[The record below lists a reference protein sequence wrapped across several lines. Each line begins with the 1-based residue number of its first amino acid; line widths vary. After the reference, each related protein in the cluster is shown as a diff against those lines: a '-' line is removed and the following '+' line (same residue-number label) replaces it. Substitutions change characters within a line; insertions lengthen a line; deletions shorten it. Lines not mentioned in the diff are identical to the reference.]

1 MPYDYFLAS
10 RYRNKEKIL
19 PFIKRIRETGKS
31 VYCFIESEASVKYCG
46 TVECEPEAAMKEFE
60 SIPDWRNSPRV
71 REIFETDMQALK
83 DSDALILLLPAG
95 KSAHMEVGVA
105 YGLGKRLVLVGE
117 QKETESLYLM
127 FDQVFGTEE
136 EFLRSIRGGI
146 GG

>member
-1 MPYDYFLAS
+1 
-10 RYRNKEKIL
+10 
-19 PFIKRIRETGKS
+19 
-31 VYCFIESEASVKYCG
+31 
-46 TVECEPEAAMKEFE
+46 
-60 SIPDWRNSPRV
+60 
-71 REIFETDMQALK
+71 MQALK

-136 EFLRSIRGGI
+136 EFLRGI
-146 GG
+146 GGE